1 MPSQRCRYPL
11 NWVRGGE
18 SEQGTETERR
28 RRVARELRRLHPK
41 TELPVLFGG
50 CVSDRSLTIT
60 GHVGT
65 RSNILRNLRIDAEC
79 GLGGRAIAEQ
89 RPGAVQDY
97 ANSSHITHDYDYEV
111 GTEAIESLMAVPIV
125 VRGVTRGAIYGGLR
139 ANLPIGDVIA
149 ETMMRSSYAL
159 AREFEIRDEVDR
171 RVAMLDTAA
180 VEHGSNRDA
189 QISEGLTESVL
200 ALGEIAANLE
210 DMALSAQVLAVE
222 AKLRALAS
230 PKPSANTPVA
240 NTVVLSPR
248 EREVMGYVALGLRN
262 AEIAERLSLS
272 VETIKTYMRNLM
284 GKLDVRSRH
293 EAVVEARRQG
303 LIL

>member
-1 MPSQRCRYPL
+1 MSRVLRPSDDDALR
-11 NWVRGGE
+11 
-18 SEQGTETERR
+18 
-28 RRVARELRRLHPK
+28 AELRRLHPK

-149 ETMMRSSYAL
+149 ETMMRSSYTL

>member
-1 MPSQRCRYPL
+1 M
-11 NWVRGGE
+11 
-18 SEQGTETERR
+18 
-28 RRVARELRRLHPK
+28 
-41 TELPVLFGG
+41 PVLFGG

-125 VRGVTRGAIYGGLR
+125 VRGGVTRGAIYGGLR

-248 EREVMGYVALGLRN
+248 EREVMGVR
-262 AEIAERLSLS
+262 
-272 VETIKTYMRNLM
+272 
-284 GKLDVRSRH
+284 RSRTAQCRDRREVVPERRNDQDVH
-293 EAVVEARRQG
+293 EESDGKTRRPQSSRSGRGSAAARFDSVRA
-303 LIL
+303 

>member
-1 MPSQRCRYPL
+1 MSRVLRPSDDDALR
-11 NWVRGGE
+11 
-18 SEQGTETERR
+18 
-28 RRVARELRRLHPK
+28 AELRRLHPK

-50 CVSDRSLTIT
+50 CVGDRSLTIT

-111 GTEAIESLMAVPIV
+111 GTESIESLMAVPIV

-200 ALGEIAANLE
+200 ALGEIAAHLE
-210 DMALSAQVLAVE
+210 DTALSAQVHAVE
-222 AKLRALAS
+222 AKLRALVS
-230 PKPSANTPVA
+230 PKPSTNTPAA

>member
-1 MPSQRCRYPL
+1 MSRVLRPSDDDALR
-11 NWVRGGE
+11 
-18 SEQGTETERR
+18 
-28 RRVARELRRLHPK
+28 AELRRLHPK

-89 RPGAVQDY
+89 RPGVVQDY

>member
-1 MPSQRCRYPL
+1 VSRVLRPSDDDALR
-11 NWVRGGE
+11 
-18 SEQGTETERR
+18 
-28 RRVARELRRLHPK
+28 AELRRLHPK

-79 GLGGRAIAEQ
+79 GLGGRSIAEQ

-222 AKLRALAS
+222 AKLRSLAS

>member
-1 MPSQRCRYPL
+1 MSRVLRPSDDDALR
-11 NWVRGGE
+11 
-18 SEQGTETERR
+18 
-28 RRVARELRRLHPK
+28 AELRRLHPR

-50 CVSDRSLTIT
+50 CVDDRSLTIT
-60 GHVGT
+60 GYVGT
-65 RSNILRNLRIDAEC
+65 RSNILRNLKIDAEC

>member
-1 MPSQRCRYPL
+1 MSRVLRPSDDDALR
-11 NWVRGGE
+11 
-18 SEQGTETERR
+18 
-28 RRVARELRRLHPK
+28 AELRRLHPR

-65 RSNILRNLRIDAEC
+65 RSNILRNLQIDAEC
-79 GLGGRAIAEQ
+79 GLGGRVIAEQ

-111 GTEAIESLMAVPIV
+111 GAEAIESLMAVPIV

-210 DMALSAQVLAVE
+210 DTTLSAQVHAVE

-230 PKPSANTPVA
+230 PIPSANTPAA
-240 NTVVLSPR
+240 NAVVLSPR

-293 EAVVEARRQG
+293 EAVVDARRQG

>member
-1 MPSQRCRYPL
+1 MSRVLRPSDDDALR
-11 NWVRGGE
+11 
-18 SEQGTETERR
+18 
-28 RRVARELRRLHPK
+28 AELRRLHPR

-50 CVSDRSLTIT
+50 CVDDRSLTIT
-60 GHVGT
+60 GYVGT
-65 RSNILRNLRIDAEC
+65 RSNILRNLKIDAEC

-125 VRGVTRGAIYGGLR
+125 VRGVTRGAIYAGLR

>member
-1 MPSQRCRYPL
+1 MAWMHAIAQPKVPLPSEL
-11 NWVRGGE
+11 
-18 SEQGTETERR
+18 GTWRPSDDDALR
-28 RRVARELRRLHPK
+28 AELRRLHPK
-41 TELPVLFGG
+41 TELPVRFGG

>member
-1 MPSQRCRYPL
+1 MNRVLRPSDDDALR
-11 NWVRGGE
+11 
-18 SEQGTETERR
+18 
-28 RRVARELRRLHPK
+28 AELRRLHPK

-240 NTVVLSPR
+240 NTLSC
-248 EREVMGYVALGLRN
+248 
-262 AEIAERLSLS
+262 
-272 VETIKTYMRNLM
+272 
-284 GKLDVRSRH
+284 RH
-293 EAVVEARRQG
+293 ASGR
-303 LIL
+303 

>member
-1 MPSQRCRYPL
+1 MNRVLRPSDDDALR
-11 NWVRGGE
+11 
-18 SEQGTETERR
+18 
-28 RRVARELRRLHPK
+28 AELRRLHPK

-200 ALGEIAANLE
+200 VLGEIAANLE